1 MNFLGKAFDEISEGE
16 TFGQSLTIDASHISR
31 ACGMFGDFNPLH
43 SDAEFC
49 ANSRFG
55 RPILHGPMTSAFMS
69 ASIGMY
75 FYGTAVAYPSTIA
88 GLSPRCSL
96 ATPSA
101 CNGPSPRPWTNPAAM
116 AALPCCAA
124 SAATSA
130 ANRSP
135 RPAARFCSVTVP
147 CSTWCR
153 QAGKPH
159 AARRACAAASRR
171 QLRSVA
177 GLGSP

>member
-75 FYGTAVAYPSTIA
+75 FYGTAVAYLEHNCRFVAPVFAGDTLSVQWTITQTLDKPRSNGGIA
-88 GLSPRCSL
+88 VLRGECSNQRGEQIAEASGKILLSNR
-96 ATPSA
+96 
-101 CNGPSPRPWTNPAAM
+101 
-116 AALPCCAA
+116 ALLD
-124 SAATSA
+124 
-130 ANRSP
+130 
-135 RPAARFCSVTVP
+135 VV
-147 CSTWCR
+147 
-153 QAGKPH
+153 QAG
-159 AARRACAAASRR
+159 
-171 QLRSVA
+171 
-177 GLGSP
+177 G

>member
-43 SDAEFC
+43 SDVEFC

-75 FYGTAVAYPSTIA
+75 FYGTAVAYLEHNCRFVAPVFAGDTLSVQWTITQTLDKPRSNGGIA
-88 GLSPRCSL
+88 VLRGECSNQRGEQIAEASGKILLSNR
-96 ATPSA
+96 
-101 CNGPSPRPWTNPAAM
+101 
-116 AALPCCAA
+116 ALLD
-124 SAATSA
+124 
-130 ANRSP
+130 
-135 RPAARFCSVTVP
+135 VV
-147 CSTWCR
+147 
-153 QAGKPH
+153 QAG
-159 AARRACAAASRR
+159 
-171 QLRSVA
+171 
-177 GLGSP
+177 G

>member
-75 FYGTAVAYPSTIA
+75 FYGTAVPYLEHNCRFVAPVFAGDTLSVQWTITQTLDKPRSNGGIA
-88 GLSPRCSL
+88 VLRGECSNQRGEQIAEASGKILLSNR
-96 ATPSA
+96 
-101 CNGPSPRPWTNPAAM
+101 
-116 AALPCCAA
+116 AL
-124 SAATSA
+124 
-130 ANRSP
+130 
-135 RPAARFCSVTVP
+135 VDVV
-147 CSTWCR
+147 
-153 QAGKPH
+153 QAG
-159 AARRACAAASRR
+159 
-171 QLRSVA
+171 
-177 GLGSP
+177 G

>member
-75 FYGTAVAYPSTIA
+75 FYGTAVAYLEHNCRFVAPVFAGDTLSVQWTITQTLDKPRSNGGIA
-88 GLSPRCSL
+88 VLRGVCSNQRGEQIAEASGKILLSNR
-96 ATPSA
+96 
-101 CNGPSPRPWTNPAAM
+101 
-116 AALPCCAA
+116 ALVDVA
-124 SAATSA
+124 
-130 ANRSP
+130 
-135 RPAARFCSVTVP
+135 
-147 CSTWCR
+147 
-153 QAGKPH
+153 QAG
-159 AARRACAAASRR
+159 
-171 QLRSVA
+171 
-177 GLGSP
+177 

>member
-16 TFGQSLTIDASHISR
+16 TFGQTLTIDASHISR

-75 FYGTAVAYPSTIA
+75 FYGTAVAYLEHNCRFVAPVFAGDTLSVQWTITQTLDKPRSNGGIA
-88 GLSPRCSL
+88 VLRGECKNQRGEQIAEASGKILLSNR
-96 ATPSA
+96 
-101 CNGPSPRPWTNPAAM
+101 
-116 AALPCCAA
+116 AL
-124 SAATSA
+124 
-130 ANRSP
+130 
-135 RPAARFCSVTVP
+135 VDVV
-147 CSTWCR
+147 
-153 QAGKPH
+153 QAG
-159 AARRACAAASRR
+159 
-171 QLRSVA
+171 
-177 GLGSP
+177 

>member
-16 TFGQSLTIDASHISR
+16 TFGQSLTIGASHISR

-75 FYGTAVAYPSTIA
+75 FYGTAVAYLEHNCRFVAPVFAGDTLSVQWTITQTLDKPRSNGGIA
-88 GLSPRCSL
+88 VLRGECSNQRGEQIAEASGKILLSNR
-96 ATPSA
+96 
-101 CNGPSPRPWTNPAAM
+101 
-116 AALPCCAA
+116 AL
-124 SAATSA
+124 
-130 ANRSP
+130 
-135 RPAARFCSVTVP
+135 VDVV
-147 CSTWCR
+147 
-153 QAGKPH
+153 QAG
-159 AARRACAAASRR
+159 
-171 QLRSVA
+171 
-177 GLGSP
+177 G